1 MEPINESPI
10 SRYDYQRRLLQSE
23 FEIENEVE
31 ELTAKLL
38 DEGQLGTRAPQ
49 INAELGTVLSLF
61 LQIASCQWKCRG
73 GEHNRRTSCADW
85 QIHLHTDA
93 QNALQPTT
101 LRALLSLQW
110 PASAQL
116 ARFRL
121 PPQLPSATF

>member
-1 MEPINESPI
+1 MKSKK
-10 SRYDYQRRLLQSE
+10 
-23 FEIENEVE
+23 F
-31 ELTAKLL
+31 TAKLL

-49 INAELGTVLSLF
+49 IYAELGTALSVF
-61 LQIASCQWKCRG
+61 LEIASCQWECRG
-73 GEHNRRTSCADW
+73 GEHNEENLVRHW
-85 QIHLHTDA
+85 QITHLHTDA

-101 LRALLSLQW
+101 LRALLSRQW

>member
-1 MEPINESPI
+1 MERINESPI
-10 SRYDYQRRLLQSE
+10 NRYDYQRRLLQSE

-49 INAELGTVLSLF
+49 IYAELGTALSLF
-61 LQIASCQWKCRG
+61 LQIASCQWECRG
-73 GEHNRRTSCADW
+73 GEHNSENLVRRLA
-85 QIHLHTDA
+85 HLHTDA